1 MNKKKTILIVCSVAA
16 VFAAGVLVYVL
27 THKPTD
33 DIKVADYTPKV
44 EETTAPVVTEPEETT
59 VYYPPFVNGLSLRA
73 QEAYQS
79 NPDTIGWIRISNTVI
94 DYPLVKGK
102 DNDFYVNHNFDKQP
116 QDAGWV
122 FMDYRNDFGPDY
134 FSDNI
139 LTYGHNMANG
149 TMFSDIKKYQRNVE
163 FYEANP
169 IIEVSS
175 LYADYQYKVFAF
187 MRCNGMKGS
196 DFEFWNYTMFN
207 PNPDD
212 PWSLET
218 YLAKIDEKSL
228 ITTNVDVKKG
238 DKLLLLSTC
247 DDGDTEN
254 PTRFVVLAR
263 KVRPGEDA
271 LEGTKGSVR
280 RDQ

>member
-1 MNKKKTILIVCSVAA
+1 MSKKKIILIVSSVA
-16 VFAAGVLVYVL
+16 VIFSGVVIGYAL
-27 THKPTD
+27 THKSVSDTEV
-33 DIKVADYTPKV
+33 KQYVPKAEV
-44 EETTAPVVTEPEETT
+44 TTAPEVTEPEETT

-94 DYPLVKGK
+94 DYPLVKGQ
-102 DNDFYVNHNFDKQP
+102 DNDFYINHNFDKQP
-116 QDAGWV
+116 YDAGWV
-122 FMDYRNDFGPDY
+122 FMDYRNSFGPDY

-149 TMFSDIKKYQRNVE
+149 SMYSDIKKYQRDVN

-187 MRCNGMKGS
+187 MLCNGVHGS

-207 PNPDD
+207 PNPKD

-218 YLAKIDEKSL
+218 YLAKINEKSL
-228 ITTNVDVKKG
+228 ITTNVDIKKG
-238 DKLLLLSTC
+238 DKFLLLSTC
-247 DDGDTEN
+247 NSGDTED

-263 KVRPGEDA
+263 KVRRGEDA